1 MQNLANFDRVLKVYY
16 LGPIRKQLNE
26 STVLLKKLQRDSESV
41 SGKNAT
47 IPLHFGRNEGIG
59 ARPDGGALPAAG
71 RQSYLDTIVPMKYN
85 YARIYI
91 TGPTIEASRNNTGAF
106 VRAVE
111 SEIKGALRDAKKD
124 MNRQLWGDGSGA
136 LAVCDDT
143 AANHRVV
150 VDSTRFLTAGQL
162 VDIRVLATGA
172 TIQNGEAVP
181 IIAVTGPTTFT
192 VANAVTTTKGAHVVT
207 RAGSVASVGGV
218 YTSYEMNGLANIV
231 SQVTTCQG
239 IDPAIHPWWAAA
251 DVDATTN
258 VIDYSDMQAM
268 IDAIEANDSTADV
281 IITSYPI
288 RRKYLD
294 LLTPDVRFV
303 DTNEGKG
310 GLMKLSFNNIPV
322 EVDPDIPS
330 DFMYFLDSDTM
341 KIYRHADWN
350 WMDRDG
356 STLKYVSGF
365 DAYEAVLYH
374 YGNLGV
380 HKRNGNAVM
389 TAITP

>member
-1 MQNLANFDRVLKVYY
+1 
-16 LGPIRKQLNE
+16 
-26 STVLLKKLQRDSESV
+26 
-41 SGKNAT
+41 
-47 IPLHFGRNEGIG
+47 
-59 ARPDGGALPAAG
+59 
-71 RQSYLDTIVPMKYN
+71 
-85 YARIYI
+85 
-91 TGPTIEASRNNTGAF
+91 
-106 VRAVE
+106 
-111 SEIKGALRDAKKD
+111 
-124 MNRQLWGDGSGA
+124 
-136 LAVCDDT
+136 
-143 AANHRVV
+143 
-150 VDSTRFLTAGQL
+150 
-162 VDIRVLATGA
+162 
-172 TIQNGEAVP
+172 
-181 IIAVTGPTTFT
+181 
-192 VANAVTTTKGAHVVT
+192 
-207 RAGSVASVGGV
+207 
-218 YTSYEMNGLANIV
+218 MNGLANIV

-268 IDAIEANDSTADV
+268 IDDIAANYSTADV